1 MCGITG
7 FFGVNDA
14 TSLGQM
20 VESLHHRGPDG
31 HGDFISTEQFNGKH
45 AHLGHARLAIVDV
58 AGGHQPL
65 KDSASNTVI
74 VYNGEVYNHL
84 EIRKQLIALG
94 HSFTTSHSDTET
106 VLRAFI
112 EWGPDCFAKFNG
124 MFALAIYDSKTRSI
138 YLARDRFGE
147 KPLFYFMNNQGFAFA
162 SELQALFHWKGFDAS
177 YNMAN
182 IQRFFA
188 WGYMPAERTIYNNCY
203 ALEAGSWLRFDLNTS
218 EISTKNYWS
227 FSIETDNSL
236 TIEKEDQLIEEL
248 RALLVQAVQSR
259 LLSDVPLG
267 LFLSG
272 GIDSGTILAA
282 ASQLLPPEQ
291 VNAFTIG
298 FNEPSFDESEK
309 ATIMAQAFGVSH
321 KLEMLTLDSMRQN
334 IMNILQRM
342 SEPLGDASLIPTHSL
357 CAFARKH
364 VTVAL
369 SGDGGDELF
378 AGYDPFLALKPA
390 SIYDKFMPAP
400 AHALLLKMV
409 SKLPNS
415 DKNMSLDFKLK
426 RSLKGM
432 SYPAAQR
439 IAVWMS
445 PLTPAEIQDAFA
457 NPLSAEELYEDAIN
471 LWDKNAHLDITD
483 QALMFF
489 TKFYLSND
497 ILVKVDRAA
506 MMVSLESRAVFL
518 DNNLVDF
525 CSKLPHHFKLR
536 GNTRKYLLKKALQ
549 GWLPESILN
558 MPKKGFG
565 IPLNGWLR
573 ELNHDI
579 QTPPQMKN
587 HCLQQMQAKHNA
599 RSGDYRLLLWAA
611 LAFEGMKKA
620 EHV

>member
-1 MCGITG
+1 MCGIAG
-7 FFGVNDA
+7 FLGANDPS
-14 TSLGQM
+14 SLGQM
-20 VESLHHRGPDG
+20 VDSLHHRGPDG
-31 HGDFISTEQFNGKH
+31 NGRFISTESYDGKY

-65 KDSASNTVI
+65 IDDESNTVI
-74 VYNGEVYNHL
+74 VYNGEIYNHL
-84 EIRKQLIALG
+84 EIRKQLVALG
-94 HSFTTSHSDTET
+94 HTFKTSHSDTET

-112 EWGPDCFAKFNG
+112 EWGPDCFAMFNG
-124 MFALAIYDSKTRSI
+124 MFALAIYDNKTRSM

-147 KPLFYFMNNQGFAFA
+147 KPLFYIRNQHGFAFA
-162 SELQALFHWKGFDAS
+162 SELQALFKWKCFDAS

-203 ALEAGSWLRFDLNTS
+203 CLEAGSWLRLDLSTA
-218 EISTKNYWS
+218 EISIKNYWS
-227 FSIETDNSL
+227 FSIETDHSL
-236 TIEKEDQLIEEL
+236 TLEKEAALIEEL
-248 RALLVQAVQSR
+248 RELLVQAVQRR

-282 ASQLLPPEQ
+282 ASKILPAKQ
-291 VNAFTIG
+291 VKAFTIG
-298 FNEPSFDESEK
+298 FNEPSFDESQK
-309 ATIMAQAFGVSH
+309 ATIMAEAFGVSH

-334 IMNILQRM
+334 IMTVLQRM

-390 SIYDKFMPAP
+390 SIYDKCMPAM
-400 AHALLLKMV
+400 AHSLLLKMV
-409 SKLPNS
+409 NKLPNS

-432 SYPAAQR
+432 SYDPSHR
-439 IAVWMS
+439 VAVWMS
-445 PLTPAEIQDAFA
+445 PLSPSEIQDAFLT
-457 NPLSAEELYEDAIN
+457 PLSAEDLYEDAIT
-471 LWDKNAHLDITD
+471 LWDKNSHLDITD
-483 QALMFF
+483 QALLFF
-489 TKFYLSND
+489 TKFYLTND

-518 DNNLVDF
+518 DNDLVDF

-536 GNTRKYLLKKALQ
+536 GTTRKYLLKKALQ
-549 GWLPESILN
+549 GWLPENILN

-573 ELNHDI
+573 ELNHPI
-579 QTPPQMKN
+579 ESPPQMKD
-587 HCLQQMQAKHNA
+587 HCLQKMQTEHNA
-599 RSGDYRLLLWAA
+599 RSGDHRLLLWAA

-620 EHV
+620 QYA

>member
-1 MCGITG
+1 MCGIAG
-7 FFGVNDA
+7 FFGVNDPS
-14 TSLGQM
+14 SLGYM
-20 VESLHHRGPDG
+20 VDSLHHRGPDG
-31 HGDFISTEQFNGKH
+31 NGRFISTANYDGKH

-65 KDSASNTVI
+65 IDEASNTVI
-74 VYNGEVYNHL
+74 IYNGEIYNHL

-94 HSFTTSHSDTET
+94 HSFKTSHSDTET
-106 VLRAFI
+106 ALRAFI
-112 EWGPDCFAKFNG
+112 EWGTDCFAKFNG
-124 MFALAIYDSKTRSI
+124 MFALAIYDAKTHSI

-147 KPLFYFMNNQGFAFA
+147 KPLFYFQNKHGFAFA
-162 SELQALFHWKGFDAS
+162 SELQALFKWKCFDAT

-188 WGYMPAERTIYNNCY
+188 WGYMPAERTIYNNCHC
-203 ALEAGSWLRFDLNTS
+203 LESGSWLRLDLTNS
-218 EISTKNYWS
+218 QITKQNYWS
-227 FSIETDNSL
+227 FTINTDHSL
-236 TIEKEDQLIEEL
+236 TLDKEGELIEEL
-248 RALLVQAVQSR
+248 RSLLVDAVKSR

-291 VNAFTIG
+291 VKAFTIG
-298 FNEPSFDESEK
+298 FHEPSFDESEK
-309 ATIMAQAFGVSH
+309 ATIMANAFGVSH

-334 IMNILQRM
+334 IMTILQRM
-342 SEPLGDASLIPTHSL
+342 SEPLGDASLIPTYSL

-409 SKLPNS
+409 NKLPNS

-432 SYPAAQR
+432 SYAASHR
-439 IAVWMS
+439 VPIWMS
-445 PLTPAEIQDAFA
+445 PLSPTDIQDAFL
-457 NPLSAEELYEDAIN
+457 NPLSAEDLYEDAIN
-471 LWDKNAHLDITD
+471 LWDKNSHLDITD
-483 QALMFF
+483 QALLFF

-536 GNTRKYLLKKALQ
+536 GTTRKYLLKKALQ
-549 GWLPESILN
+549 GWLPEKILN

-573 ELNHDI
+573 ELNHPI
-579 QTPPQMKN
+579 KSPPTMQDS
-587 HCLQQMQAKHNA
+587 CLQKMQAEHNA
-599 RSGDYRLLLWAA
+599 RSGDHRLLLWAA
-611 LAFEGMKKA
+611 LAFEGMQKA
-620 EHV
+620 ENV